1 MKSQYYELQDHP
13 KELASIP
20 EYLEDLLSTI
30 GRKRALQILLHLKKY
45 KKLRNKE
52 LIERLG
58 KISPSTL
65 SSLLS
70 ELNQEGL
77 IKKRIYGEIPPM
89 AVEYSLT
96 KNGRFLLSVLA
107 PLLSLVAENQ

>member
-1 MKSQYYELQDHP
+1 MKSQYYELQSHP
-13 KELASIP
+13 EELVGIP
-20 EYLEDLLSTI
+20 QYRENLLSTI
-30 GRKRALQILLHLKKY
+30 GRKRALQILLHLKKH

-70 ELNQEGL
+70 ELNREGL
-77 IKKRIYGEIPPM
+77 IKKRIYGEIPPL

-96 KNGRFLLSVLA
+96 KNGKFLLSVLA
-107 PLLSLVAENQ
+107 PLLSLVVENQ